1 MSVLRELINKMY
13 TPKFPYL
20 GNQAIITSGRVT
32 IHSYDDFIFL
42 FGKKGVAIS
51 SPATFTV
58 DATERTI
65 IASPKIE
72 LGYQAERVGEP
83 VMLGRTTA
91 TQLGRLLDA
100 IENLSKALN
109 TLAIGEMD
117 TAIPLIVQTSNVLSS
132 TAKSVKAQLN
142 SKCLSNHTYTK

>member
-1 MSVLRELINKMY
+1 MY
-13 TPKFPYL
+13 KPQFPYV

-51 SPATFTV
+51 SPSTFTV
-58 DATERTI
+58 DASERTI

-91 TQLGRLLDA
+91 VQLGRLLDA
-100 IENLSKALN
+100 IQNLSNALN
-109 TLAIGEMD
+109 TLKIGQMD

-132 TAKSVKAQLN
+132 TAKSVKAQLS
-142 SKCLSNHTYTK
+142 SKCLSKQTYTN

>member
-1 MSVLRELINKMY
+1 MY
-13 TPKFPYL
+13 TPQFPYL

-58 DATERTI
+58 DANERTI

-72 LGYQAERVGEP
+72 LGYQAETKGEP
-83 VMLGRTTA
+83 LMLGRSTA
-91 TQLGRLLDA
+91 IQLGRLLDA
-100 IENLSKALN
+100 IEGLSDALN
-109 TLAIGEMD
+109 KFEIGAMD
-117 TAIPLIVQTSNVLSS
+117 TAIPPIKAACTVLTS
-132 TAKSVKAQLN
+132 TAKSVKAQLG
-142 SKCLSNHTYTK
+142 SICLSNNTYTK

>member
-1 MSVLRELINKMY
+1 MY
-13 TPKFPYL
+13 IPQFPYV

-51 SPATFTV
+51 SPSTFTV

-91 TQLGRLLDA
+91 VQLGRLLDA
-100 IENLSKALN
+100 IQLLSNALN
-109 TLAIGEMD
+109 KLKIGEMD
-117 TAIPLIVQTSNVLSS
+117 TAIPVIVQTSNVLSS
-132 TAKSVKAQLN
+132 TARSVKAQLS
-142 SKCLSNHTYTK
+142 SKCLSKQTYTK

>member
-1 MSVLRELINKMY
+1 MY
-13 TPKFPYL
+13 IPQFPYV

-51 SPATFTV
+51 SPSTFTV

-91 TQLGRLLDA
+91 VQLGRLLDA
-100 IENLSKALN
+100 IQNLSNALN
-109 TLAIGEMD
+109 SLKIGEMD
-117 TAIPLIVQTSNVLSS
+117 VAIPVIVQTSNVLSS
-132 TAKSVKAQLN
+132 TARSVKAQLN
-142 SKCLSNHTYTK
+142 SKCLSKQTYTK